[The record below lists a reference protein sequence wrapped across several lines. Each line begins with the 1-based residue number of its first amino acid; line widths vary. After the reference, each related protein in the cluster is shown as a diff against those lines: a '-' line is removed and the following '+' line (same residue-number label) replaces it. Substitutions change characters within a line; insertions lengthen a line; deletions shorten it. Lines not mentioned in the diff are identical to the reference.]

1 MIFAASDLHGIPV
14 SRFQQLLKSAHF
26 SDEDYLF
33 VLGDV
38 IDRGEWG
45 IDLLLWLSG
54 LPNAQLILGNH
65 EAMMRS
71 CEFLF
76 QEVTEESL
84 KALTAENLSLLQTW
98 LDNGGAPTIAAM
110 KKLTREAPDLAE
122 GIWDYLQ
129 DAPLYD
135 TVRSGGRNFI
145 LTHSGLGNFRPGK
158 ALEDYTPEELLMHR
172 PELTEEYFPNAT
184 VVFGHTPTQLYGP
197 EHTGKALRTDTW
209 INIDT
214 GAAAGGNPML
224 LRLDDG
230 KEFYL

>member
-1 MIFAASDLHGIPV
+1 MVYVTSDLHGIPL
-14 SRFQQLLKSAHF
+14 SRFQQLLKAARF
-26 SDEDYLF
+26 SENDFLF

-38 IDRGEWG
+38 IDRGEHG
-45 IDLLLWLSG
+45 VELLLWLSG
-54 LPNAQLILGNH
+54 QPNAQLILGNH
-65 EAMMRS
+65 EAMMRA

-84 KALTAENLSLLQTW
+84 EALTVDNLALMGTW
-98 LDNGGAPTIAAM
+98 LDNGGGSTINAM
-110 KKLTREAPDLAE
+110 KKLTKNAPDLAE

-135 TVRSGGRNFI
+135 TVQAGGQNFI
-145 LTHSGLGNFRPGK
+145 LTHAGLGNFRPGR
-158 ALEDYTPEELLMHR
+158 ALEDYSPEELLMHR
-172 PELTEEYFPNAT
+172 PGLGDRYDSNAT
-184 VVFGHTPTQLYGP
+184 VIFGHTPTLLYGP